1 LALIGAAVASTF
13 STGALSQPAA
23 TSSDAAYSDGVDP
36 MQATPTQREQAQT
49 RFVRGKELFDQ
60 GNFEAA
66 LVEFDAS
73 RAIVASPNTRLYR
86 ARCLR
91 QRGQL
96 VLAYTELGRTMVEA
110 LELVKLEARYA
121 RTVEAATDERKSL
134 EAELGFV
141 NVTVHHPR
149 AETRLF
155 VNGEEVRRSAWSEPL
170 PSAPGAV
177 QVKVSTPGLADT
189 VKDAEVT
196 AGASVDVAVDLGATP
211 ASAPAGSAPP
221 PKALDVGAS
230 ISSGE
235 RPASLR
241 PYAFIAG
248 GVGVLGLGAFGV
260 FGAMSRRDYQE
271 LEDACSDDRCP
282 ASSQDTIDRG
292 RSHQRLANIGLAVG
306 AVGVGAAVTLW
317 LLEPRAESAGN
328 VALEASWSSVRVRG
342 SW

>member
-13 STGALSQPAA
+13 STGALCQPAA

-66 LVEFDAS
+66 LVEFDG
-73 RAIVASPNTRLYR
+73 
-86 ARCLR
+86 CLR

-177 QVKVSTPGLADT
+177 QVKVSTPGLPDT

-211 ASAPAGSAPP
+211 ASAPGRSAQP
-221 PKALDVGAS
+221 PKSLDVGAA

-248 GVGVLGLGAFGV
+248 GVGALGLGAFGV
-260 FGAMSRRDYQE
+260 FGAMSRGDYQE

-292 RSHQRLANIGLAVG
+292 RSRQRLANIGLAVG
-306 AVGVGAAVTLW
+306 AIGVGAAVTLW

>member
-1 LALIGAAVASTF
+1 
-13 STGALSQPAA
+13 
-23 TSSDAAYSDGVDP
+23 
-36 MQATPTQREQAQT
+36 MQASPTQREQAQA

-121 RTVEAATDERKSL
+121 RTVEAATEERKSL
-134 EAELGFV
+134 EAQLGFV

-155 VNGEEVRRSAWSEPL
+155 VNSEEIRRSAWSEPA
-170 PSAPGAV
+170 PSAPGSV
-177 QVKVSTPGLADT
+177 HVKVSTPGLADS
-189 VKDAEVT
+189 VKDVDVA
-196 AGASVDVAVDLGATP
+196 AGASVDVALDLGPEP
-211 ASAPAGSAPP
+211 ASASLSAAPP
-221 PKALDVGAS
+221 KPLDTGDATKP
-230 ISSGE
+230 SSSAG
-235 RPASLR
+235 RASLR

-260 FGAMSRRDYQE
+260 FGAMSRNDYRE
-271 LEDACSDDRCP
+271 LEDECRDDRCP

-292 RSHQRLANIGLAVG
+292 RSRQQLANIGLAVG
-306 AVGVGAAVTLW
+306 VVGVGAAVTLW
-317 LLEPRAESAGN
+317 LLEPKTESRGG
-328 VALEASWSSVRVRG
+328 VALDASWSSVRIRG